1 MTRRRLF
8 AFDALPV
15 DTMAIPVAGF
25 GASSY
30 VDLDLPRC
38 FGYGGLPATAYATT
52 VAKAALQDKDSA
64 ALSSPEAKLAAS
76 VFEAAMS
83 GNVGSA
89 TAAITSAANQMAA
102 VGATAACAAT
112 GAGAAVA
119 PLCGMA
125 GSLLFGKIS
134 SFLGSG
140 SGKPCLNAQEEVA
153 QAQMAPYLSGGP
165 ANTKLFCDGD
175 AACEGAIAEAAYEY
189 ADRINWWCS
198 MFYYWPLTATIVAE
212 GKKLGLP
219 PWPVPPPSTPNPL
232 APQAYNEAIRRA
244 AEAYR
249 LRYTY
254 DFRDPRWAAYAKSKF
269 LGDVSAAVAK
279 RKLKTWTTASATAKA
294 LADKEYDALVRA
306 CPPPPRINR
315 GGGLPACQRKAA
327 DAATIIA
334 ARAYMYSV
342 IDGAPAVQATEVA
355 GLRSQFAAEVAQDA
369 MLAKLAKQ
377 AADKADADAKLERA
391 VQSDAIRASLTRKKQ
406 RPTIVLGFALATAV
420 VAGGIYLHRRR
431 G

>member
-1 MTRRRLF
+1 
-8 AFDALPV
+8 
-15 DTMAIPVAGF
+15 MAIPVAGF

-140 SGKPCLNAQEEVA
+140 SGKPCLRAQEEVA

-165 ANTKLFCDGD
+165 ANTKLFCNGD
-175 AACEGAIAEAAYEY
+175 AACEGAIQTAAYEY
-189 ADRINWWCS
+189 ADRINWFCS
-198 MFYYWPLTATIVAE
+198 MFYNWPLTATIVAE

-219 PWPVPPPSTPNPL
+219 PFPVAPP
-232 APQAYNEAIRRA
+232 YYI
-244 AEAYR
+244 
-249 LRYTY
+249 
-254 DFRDPRWAAYAKSKF
+254 DPRWAAYAKSKF